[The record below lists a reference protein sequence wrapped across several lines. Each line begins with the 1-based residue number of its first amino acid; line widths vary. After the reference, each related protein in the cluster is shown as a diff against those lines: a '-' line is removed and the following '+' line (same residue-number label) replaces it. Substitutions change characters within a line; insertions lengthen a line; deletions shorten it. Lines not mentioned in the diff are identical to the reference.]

1 MNEYPDAVPV
11 LRVTV
16 AVPGLRDL
24 YLASASPPEV
34 VAVPS
39 GALPHP
45 SLLPPPA
52 PTELERQALAWD
64 AALSAVT
71 DPSGRAVRG
80 VHQSAI

>member
-24 YLASASPPEV
+24 YLASSSPAEV
-34 VAVPS
+34 LAFPT

-45 SLLPPPA
+45 SLLPPHGAVPPGA
-52 PTELERQALAWD
+52 DAGHPPGTPPPTELERQALAW
-64 AALSAVT
+64 
-71 DPSGRAVRG
+71 
-80 VHQSAI
+80 

>member
-45 SLLPPPA
+45 SLLPPRA

-64 AALSAVT
+64 AGCWPNERRCSRPANA
-71 DPSGRAVRG
+71 PGPWP
-80 VHQSAI
+80 